1 MRGFRYL
8 LLLMSINFAASVQGK
23 SLGSLEDTM
32 FIRGEEQNLEG
43 EDDFKLES
51 FLGFRKEDFLRKLN
65 LSGVPH
71 EHRKVQPPQFMM
83 DLYNKYA
90 SDKTSIPRSDVIRSF
105 IIQGEYL

>member
-1 MRGFRYL
+1 
-8 LLLMSINFAASVQGK
+8 MSINFATSVGLCEGK

-32 FIRGEEQNLEG
+32 FIQGEEQNLEE
-43 EDDFKLES
+43 EDVFKS

-65 LSGVPH
+65 ISGVPL

-105 IIQGEYL
+105 IIQGKYL